1 MQVMG
6 QKGQKSEVNAT
17 LRAYPL
23 REMKEPFANTDADS
37 KFKIFPEFVILL
49 RFELCHR
56 KVMIRGGPYIMAKKF
71 KLDTVDKRIL
81 SDLQEHGRMTNV
93 ELAKNAGISAPPCLR
108 RVRALEDAEIIKGY
122 HADID
127 GEALGY
133 TVTIFAFVG
142 LTSQAE
148 TDLQEFEVLVNSWDM
163 VRECH
168 MLMGETD
175 FLLKIVARDWDDFQR
190 FLTSNLTPALNVSHV
205 KTALAIRSRK
215 NMPGVPINFAP

>member
-1 MQVMG
+1 
-6 QKGQKSEVNAT
+6 
-17 LRAYPL
+17 
-23 REMKEPFANTDADS
+23 MKEAFIKAESAS
-37 KFKIFPEFVILL
+37 RFKIFPNFVILL
-49 RFELCHR
+49 RFELCHLTVTL
-56 KVMIRGGPYIMAKKF
+56 KGGPHIMSKKF

-108 RVRALEDAEIIKGY
+108 RVRALEDADIIKGY

-148 TDLQEFEVLVNSWDM
+148 TDLHEFEVLVNSWDM

-190 FLTSNLTPALNVSHV
+190 FLTSNLTPAPNVSHV

-215 NMPGVPINFAP
+215 NMPGVPINLAP

>member
-1 MQVMG
+1 
-6 QKGQKSEVNAT
+6 
-17 LRAYPL
+17 
-23 REMKEPFANTDADS
+23 MKEAFIKAERAS
-37 KFKIFPEFVILL
+37 RFKIFQNFVILL
-49 RFELCHR
+49 RFELCHLTVTL
-56 KVMIRGGPYIMAKKF
+56 KGGPHIMSKKF

-108 RVRALEDAEIIKGY
+108 RVRALEDADIIKGY

-175 FLLKIVARDWDDFQR
+175 FLLKIVARDLDDFQR
-190 FLTSNLTPALNVSHV
+190 FLTSNLTPAPNVSHV

-215 NMPGVPINFAP
+215 NMPGVPINLAP